1 MTTFKLGINGFASRI
16 DDDGVSRVSYAVTH
30 PEFLKWVSEGNTP
43 EPYVEPPPD
52 PEVLKE
58 TAAKA
63 AAKQNTKL
71 QALADLSPAEVQ
83 AWVEANVKTLPDAKD
98 LLATLAVAVSILA
111 KQI

>member
-1 MTTFKLGINGFASRI
+1 MYKLTKK
-16 DDDGVSRVSYAVTH
+16 AVIRLADSAVI
-30 PEFLKWVSEGNTP
+30 PEAEGNADYQEYLAWVAKGNVLP
-43 EPYVEPPPD
+43 LFVELPPD

-58 TAAKA
+58 TVARK
-63 AAKQNTKL
+63 AAKQNVKL